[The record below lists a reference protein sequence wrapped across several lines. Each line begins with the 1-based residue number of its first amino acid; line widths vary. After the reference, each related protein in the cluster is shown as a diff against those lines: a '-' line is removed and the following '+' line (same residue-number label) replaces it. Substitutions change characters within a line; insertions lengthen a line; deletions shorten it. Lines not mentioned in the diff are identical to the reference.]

1 MEEVPFAAGLQILF
15 CDSLATGR
23 KPRWTR
29 DRTTESVD
37 ALASIEAA
45 LDAALK
51 GHA

>member
-15 CDSLATGR
+15 CDSLSSGR

-29 DRTTESVD
+29 NRTTASVD
-37 ALASIEAA
+37 ALASIDAA
-45 LDAALK
+45 LDAVLK

>member
-29 DRTTESVD
+29 NRTTASVD
-37 ALASIEAA
+37 ALAMLEAA
-45 LDAALK
+45 LENAK
-51 GHA
+51 VQI

>member
-1 MEEVPFAAGLQILF
+1 LF

-29 DRTTESVD
+29 NRTTASVD
-37 ALASIEAA
+37 ALASIDAA

-51 GHA
+51 GYA